1 MTRTEYLEK
10 LREQL
15 HCFSSDM
22 QEEILEDYNRHFDE
36 GLANGKSEE
45 EIIAELGSIEDMV
58 EELKQTQPEDT
69 VSPQNQSSSYDGAYR
84 TIQLEGGPANVIVQ
98 LSEDNRIHIH
108 YENNGNETLQQKY
121 RFFQYEQDGNLYAG
135 VQDTGVQ
142 LQNNKET
149 KRFRLFGI
157 PLFSY
162 ESAPNPLGNITLTV
176 KLPKETPALVVK
188 NGSGNV
194 QISGLTFRTLHTVAG
209 SGDTKLNRILCEQ
222 MECRT
227 GSGNI
232 SFADILFA
240 DAKMHTGSGN
250 ISGSSSDGKP
260 AGTLSGQTGSGNIRI
275 HSAFGNC
282 YLQTGSGNIS
292 YHSPHSLQ
300 DAALQTGSGNISVMV
315 NQTEGLEAGV
325 KTGSGNVRICWK
337 EDTPCTVK
345 SGTFTF
351 GNGETKLRTNTGSGN
366 VEIIAR

>member
-1 MTRTEYLEK
+1 MTRTEYINK

-15 HCFSSDM
+15 QCFSADM
-22 QEEILEDYNRHFDE
+22 REEILEDYSRHFDE
-36 GLANGKSEE
+36 GLANGKSED

-58 EELKQTQPEDT
+58 EELKQNQPEDT
-69 VSPQNQSSSYDGAYR
+69 VSPQNQCNSFDAGYR
-84 TIQLEGGPANVIVQ
+84 TIQLEGGPANIFVQ

-108 YENNGNETLQQKY
+108 YENNGNEALQQKY
-121 RFFQYEQDGNLYAG
+121 RFYQYEKDGNLYAG
-135 VQDTGVQ
+135 VQDTGLEMQ
-142 LQNNKET
+142 NKET

-157 PLFSY
+157 PFFSFD
-162 ESAPNPLGNITLTV
+162 SAPNPSGNITLTV
-176 KLPKETPALVVK
+176 KLPKETPSLIVK

-194 QISGLTFRTLHTVAG
+194 QITGLSFRTLHTVTG
-209 SGDTKLNRILCEQ
+209 SGDTKLNHVICEQ
-222 MECRT
+222 LDCRT

-250 ISGSSSDGKP
+250 ISGSSTDGKP

-300 DAALQTGSGNISVMV
+300 DAALQTGSGNISVMA
-315 NQTEGLEAGV
+315 NQTEGLEATV
-325 KTGSGNVRICWK
+325 KSGSGNIRICWK

-345 SGTFTF
+345 NGTFTF
-351 GNGETKLRTNTGSGN
+351 GNGETKIRTNTGSGN
-366 VEIIAR
+366 VEIIAK

>member
-36 GLANGKSEE
+36 GLANGKSED

-58 EELKQTQPEDT
+58 EELKLSQPEGAT
-69 VSPQNQSSSYDGAYR
+69 PSQNQSNTYDGSYR

-98 LSEDNRIHIH
+98 LSEDNRIYVN
-108 YENNGNETLQQKY
+108 YENNGNEALQQKY
-121 RFFQYEQDGNLYAG
+121 RFYQYEKDGSFYAG
-135 VQDTGVQ
+135 V
-142 LQNNKET
+142 KET
-149 KRFRLFGI
+149 GLDIQNQETKQFRLFGI

-162 ESAPNPLGNITLTV
+162 NSAPNPCGNITLTV
-176 KLPKETPALVVK
+176 KLPKETPTLVVK

-194 QISGLTFRTLHTVAG
+194 QITDLTFQTLHTVTG
-209 SGDTKLNRILCEQ
+209 SGDTKLNRVICEQ
-222 MECRT
+222 LESRA

-232 SFADILFA
+232 SLADVIFANGIL
-240 DAKMHTGSGN
+240 HTGSGN
-250 ISGSSSDGKP
+250 ISGSTSDGKL

-300 DAALQTGSGNISVMV
+300 DAAFQTGSGNISVV
-315 NQTEGLEAGV
+315 LENTNGLEAGV
-325 KTGSGNVRICWK
+325 KSGSGTIRLCWK
-337 EDTPCTVK
+337 NENPCVVK
-345 SGTFTF
+345 SGTFTY
-351 GNGETKLRTNTGSGN
+351 GNGETKVRTNTGSGN
-366 VEIIAR
+366 VEIIGR